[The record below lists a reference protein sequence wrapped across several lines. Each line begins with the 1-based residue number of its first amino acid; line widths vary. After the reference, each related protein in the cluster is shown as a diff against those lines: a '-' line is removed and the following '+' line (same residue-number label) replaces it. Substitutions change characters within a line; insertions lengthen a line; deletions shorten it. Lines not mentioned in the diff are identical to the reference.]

1 MEIDNDDEPME
12 IDDENIEAEQMEMD
26 GEDNHVFQ
34 QVGSNIFGFIYVLI

>member
-34 QVGSNIFGFIYVLI
+34 QVGNKVFDLFMF